1 MNEDTPDNAFAAG
14 SLYSRIDSHDRKL
27 TAEFLKEQIDLAQ
40 AQRAVLQER
49 LADAKLSTENLKLQN
64 RFVHSQRQHEH
75 LRIALDIAFIGLLA
89 LIVLFVAILVWQA
102 ANSRSVIIE
111 QFDVPP
117 SFDASGLNGK
127 VVAASL
133 LDRLQA
139 LKDETVAPQAKRK
152 VQDAWSGDIRVQIP
166 QANISIGELQRYMHR
181 WLGQDVEIS
190 GNVVQTAKG
199 IALTVRGTNVPG
211 KTFEGKLGDLAK
223 LLASAAEYVYGQSEP
238 FLFEVYLTD
247 VGRDAEAIKIAK
259 ESYLRTPG
267 SDRPWVLNAWGNA
280 LEDLNRGDEALDKF
294 REAIR
299 LDPHFWA
306 AYNNIMYALLGL
318 GKEEAALQVGVQMER
333 AAHRNSRFAADVRPV
348 YWQNLDGL
356 RADIMA
362 EHRAQSADLAQNNG
376 LGTGSTGEQALDAQN
391 LAQMHDARGAEQ
403 ELDTAGHDA
412 FTLAQAAFVR
422 GLISYERGDYKTALK
437 QFQYVDQQMAK
448 STAIASQMSTSD
460 YCWLALAQEMIGDR
474 KHADANILRGGHFV
488 DCYRFKA
495 DIIDHRG
502 QWAAAKVAYAAA
514 VALAP
519 SLPTA
524 YDSWGLALMRHGD
537 ARNALAKFTQAS
549 ERGPHWADPLE
560 HAGEAEARLGQY
572 NEATERFAEAA
583 KYAPNW
589 ATLYLQWGRA
599 LDKTGQHEEALA
611 RFKQAWSLDLTP
623 AERKSIYGC
632 CR

>member
-1 MNEDTPDNAFAAG
+1 VNDETPDSAFAA
-14 SLYSRIDSHDRKL
+14 SSVYPRIDPHDSKL
-27 TAEFLKEQIDLAQ
+27 AADFLKEQIDLAQ

-64 RFVHSQRQHEH
+64 RHVHAQRQHEH
-75 LRIALDIAFIGLLA
+75 LRIALDIAFIGLVA
-89 LIVLFVAILVWQA
+89 AIVLFFAGLIWQA
-102 ANSRSVIIE
+102 ATSRSVVIE

-127 VVAASL
+127 VVAAGL

-166 QANISIGELQRYMHR
+166 QANISIGELQRYLHR

-190 GNVVQTAKG
+190 GNVVQSAKG

-211 KTFEGKLGDLAK
+211 KTFEGKLDDLPK
-223 LLASAAEYVYGQSEP
+223 LLTSAAEYVYGQSEP

-259 ESYLRTPG
+259 DSYLRMPD
-267 SDRPWVLNAWGNA
+267 SDKPWVLNAWGNA
-280 LEDLNRGDEALDKF
+280 LEDLNRGPEALEKF
-294 REAIR
+294 RQAVRI
-299 LDPHFWA
+299 DPHFWT

-318 GKEEAALQVGVQMER
+318 GQEEAALQAGVQMER
-333 AAHRNSRFAADVRPV
+333 AAHRGSLFEAEVRPV

-391 LAQMHDARGAEQ
+391 LAQMHDRRGAEQ
-403 ELDTAGHDA
+403 ELETAGHDA
-412 FTLAQAAFVR
+412 FTLTQAAFVR
-422 GLISYERGDYKTALK
+422 GLIAYDRGDYQKALN
-437 QFQYVDQQMAK
+437 QFEYVDREMAK

-460 YCWLALAQEMIGDR
+460 YCELALAQEMIGDG
-474 KHADANILRGGHFV
+474 KAADANIVRGGHFV

-495 DIIDHRG
+495 DILDHRG
-502 QWAAAKVAYAAA
+502 KWPEALAAYAAA

-519 SLPTA
+519 SLPTG
-524 YDSWGLALMRHGD
+524 YDSWGVALMRHGD
-537 ARNALAKFTQAS
+537 AQGALAKFTQAI

-560 HAGEAEARLGQY
+560 HAGEAEAKLGHY
-572 NEATERFAEAA
+572 DEAA
-583 KYAPNW
+583 KRFSDASQYAPNW

-599 LDKTGQHEEALA
+599 LDRAGKHDEALA
-611 RFKQAWSLDLTP
+611 KYKQAWDLDLTP
-623 AERKSIYGC
+623 AERHSIYGC